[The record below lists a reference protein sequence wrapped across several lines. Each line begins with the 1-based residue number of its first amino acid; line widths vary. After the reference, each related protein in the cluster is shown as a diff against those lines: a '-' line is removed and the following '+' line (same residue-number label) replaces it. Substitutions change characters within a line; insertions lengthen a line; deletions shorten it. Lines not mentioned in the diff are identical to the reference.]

1 MSDALQYTRGTRI
14 PRLLG
19 VTNYLNNYFAMYIR
33 LTSSRLRED
42 LASSAY
48 LGLGII

>member
-1 MSDALQYTRGTRI
+1 MNDVLSYTRGTRI

-19 VTNYLNNYFAMYIR
+19 DRNYLNNYFANYTR
-33 LTSSRLRED
+33 LTHSRIRVE
-42 LASSAY
+42 LASSAF